1 MINKNNAKKA
11 TKKSA
16 TRALELQEAGGEADL
31 RAWRVAQLAAQLA
44 ASSILSPNKYD
55 NIEPDSHP
63 AYPNDTRFDGWFQGL
78 LLRARWLLSESPK
91 VFRSRFEDLF
101 VPSKKYNYSQMAKV
115 FKQADVGSP
124 WHRPDSMANEL
135 GKVESFVVKYYAEK
149 IAATYIQPL
158 SKGNAGLVKKR
169 QDYEDAVASVLHV
182 YDRGSLDLRN
192 KILELIPKEFDHQRG
207 RFTEGSWWGRS
218 NNDDGYSCAELFY
231 TDEPFD
237 NFMCYRDAIG
247 LSKKSEEGKKTKGG
261 HMEKKKVSAHSLFAA
276 LRRAPLH
283 EDFWSYEPDR
293 F

>member
-1 MINKNNAKKA
+1 
-11 TKKSA
+11 
-16 TRALELQEAGGEADL
+16 
-31 RAWRVAQLAAQLA
+31 
-44 ASSILSPNKYD
+44 
-55 NIEPDSHP
+55 
-63 AYPNDTRFDGWFQGL
+63 
-78 LLRARWLLSESPK
+78 
-91 VFRSRFEDLF
+91 
-101 VPSKKYNYSQMAKV
+101 MAKV